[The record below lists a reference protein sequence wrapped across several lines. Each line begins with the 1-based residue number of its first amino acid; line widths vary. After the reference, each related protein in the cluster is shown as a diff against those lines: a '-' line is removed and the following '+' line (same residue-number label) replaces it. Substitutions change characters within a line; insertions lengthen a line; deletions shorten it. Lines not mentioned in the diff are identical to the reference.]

1 MLFTHD
7 AVNSLTQ
14 THRYVLG
21 LSCAA
26 LEGGEMCG
34 RYMERTSLVPA
45 AGTGGH
51 DVVYRCNI
59 FTVRAG
65 VQTVW

>member
-1 MLFTHD
+1 MLYTHD

-14 THRYVLG
+14 SCRYVLG

-34 RYMERTSLVPA
+34 RYMEGTSIVPA
-45 AGTGGH
+45 AGTGG
-51 DVVYRCNI
+51 R
-59 FTVRAG
+59 
-65 VQTVW
+65 

>member
-1 MLFTHD
+1 MLYIHD

-14 THRYVLG
+14 TCRFVLG

-26 LEGGEMCG
+26 LEGG
-34 RYMERTSLVPA
+34 RYMEGTSLVLA

-51 DVVYRCNI
+51 DVVYCWNI

-65 VQTVW
+65 VQTMW

>member
-7 AVNSLTQ
+7 AVNSLTH
-14 THRYVLG
+14 TCRYVLG
-21 LSCAA
+21 LSCAV
-26 LEGGEMCG
+26 LEGRDMCG
-34 RYMERTSLVPA
+34 KYMEGTSLVPA
-45 AGTGGH
+45 AGTGGR
-51 DVVYRCNI
+51 DVVYRWNI